1 MKKLSFILILLTL
14 VQVAWAQK
22 NGRTSSDVVRIIENP
37 DFTSLFTYGL
47 EIRKVEFGKKQTTL
61 YFDFSHCTST
71 TFRFLPSTYLVD
83 EEGRRYPIKSCEGFK
98 LGEVH
103 KVGKEGVME
112 MSISFEP
119 LPEKTRVFD
128 CIEGPDL
135 QQTYQFY
142 GIREKGQDWDVFPKK
157 EVADNPFKD
166 SYFRVDTVFV
176 TGRITKSKYNRWG
189 RININYNSY
198 AEQSLLKLY
207 RENHASWD
215 DFYVEKD
222 GTFSFK
228 SIVVKPTMDWFNI
241 NGNCF
246 YALLIP
252 GDHLHVEISHLNEWN
267 QQVTFKS
274 ELGDYSRMLVNNPFV
289 YEPEIARPDLH
300 LAWSETGKLAADTW
314 EPLHKEQNQR
324 LEVCRYL
331 AAKYHFTP
339 TEQKLLQ
346 MNVQT
351 NNALI
356 SVMRMTSP
364 VHIKYRKMMD
374 AYYKSADHHNDIN
387 KILKRFTTNEIENDS
402 IHLDFSFLKECAWDD
417 PTISAT
423 PMYEVLVSKLRFF
436 CDYIQFHPDGAD
448 RSSMTSDSIN
458 TYAFAK
464 EFGIGEPIIAQRI
477 ADKFNSQNVPNNH
490 DKVKTGEKL
499 VEQLKWPHAKILA
512 DVGLHAEYKYG
523 VMNYPVSQTVA
534 AKAIKKLVAP
544 YKDKNVILMP
554 VSYYHPNALREVD
567 SLYWANREEM
577 DKEAVFLPIA
587 TTKITSKKA
596 LKEMQQEYPILK
608 KTVYVS
614 EEDLHRIY
622 NAFRLAEMR
631 ANTRNA
637 EHVILPDGTYD
648 TSSQAFFDKYRKKK

>member
-1 MKKLSFILILLTL
+1 MKKLYFILILLTL
-14 VQVAWAQK
+14 VQVTWAQK
-22 NGRTSSDVVRIIENP
+22 NGRTSSDVVRTIENP

-47 EIRKVEFGKKQTTL
+47 EIRRVEFGKKQTTL
-61 YFDFSHCTST
+61 YFDFSRCTST
-71 TFRFLPSTYLVD
+71 TFSVRPSTYLVD

-98 LGEVH
+98 LGEEN

-119 LPEKTRVFD
+119 LPEQTRVFD

-135 QQTYQFY
+135 QRTYQFY

-198 AEQSLLKLY
+198 AEQSLLKQY

-228 SIVVKPTMDWFNI
+228 SIVAKPTMDWFNI

-252 GDHLHVEISHLNEWN
+252 GDHLHVEISHLDEWN

-289 YEPEIARPDLH
+289 YEPELARPDLH

-314 EPLHKEQNQR
+314 EPLHEEQNQR

-339 TEQKLLQ
+339 TEKKLLQ

-364 VHIKYRKMMD
+364 VHIKYRKVMD
-374 AYYKSADHHNDIN
+374 VYQKTGDN
-387 KILKRFTTNEIENDS
+387 KQMPKRFTLNELENDS
-402 IHLDFSFLKECAWDD
+402 IHFDFSFLKECVWDD
-417 PTISAT
+417 PTISAS
-423 PMYEVLVSKLRFF
+423 PWYEVLVSQLRSF
-436 CDYIQFHPDGAD
+436 CNYIQFHPDGAD
-448 RSSMTSDSIN
+448 YWSSADSN

-477 ADKFNSQNVPNNH
+477 ADRFNQQSSFPNNP
-490 DKVKTGEKL
+490 DRVKTGEKL
-499 VEQLKWPHAKILA
+499 VEQLKLPHAKILA
-512 DVGLHAEYKYG
+512 DVRLHDEYKYG

-544 YKDKNVILMP
+544 YKDKKVILMP

-614 EEDLHRIY
+614 EENLHRIY

-648 TSSQAFFDKYRKKK
+648 TSSQPFFDKYRKKK